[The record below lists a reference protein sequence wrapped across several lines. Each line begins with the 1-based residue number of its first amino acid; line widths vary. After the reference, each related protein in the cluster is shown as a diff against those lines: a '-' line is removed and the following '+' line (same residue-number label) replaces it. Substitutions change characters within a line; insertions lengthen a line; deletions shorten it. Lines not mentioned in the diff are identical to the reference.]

1 MSSAPTPVIAGRE
14 AEILALMGQPP
25 PRDGGPGVR
34 QGTTYD
40 SAFACALHM
49 HQPTVPDG
57 PDGAL
62 ISHLQYMFE
71 HGDQADHHNAEP
83 FAQCYRRM
91 ADILPELIAQGCQP
105 RIMLDYS
112 GNLLWGLQQMGR
124 EDVLAALRFLATDAT
139 VRPHVEFLGSFWGHA
154 VASSTP
160 IPDLE
165 LQILAWQHQFADLFG
180 NEALQR
186 VRGFSLPEM
195 LQIGR
200 AHV

>member
-1 MSSAPTPVIAGRE
+1 MLFRS
-14 AEILALMGQPP
+14 
-25 PRDGGPGVR
+25 
-34 QGTTYD
+34 
-40 SAFACALHM
+40 
-49 HQPTVPDG
+49 
-57 PDGAL
+57 
-62 ISHLQYMFE
+62 

-195 LQIGR
+195 HLPNHPDTLHALVTALTNCGFRWLLLQEHSVENPDGSGLRVEQTRLPNRLEIGR